1 MKSLIQSIRERYKT
15 QSEAFPNMSAEASE
29 MGATGVPGGNVTNQ
43 KDIVGDPA
51 KQAIKKKKFDDAK
64 AAANSTSST
73 PGAAEAQKKQ
83 GVAEGTYSK
92 DVERAFPNGKASGVK
107 TGASAPKGTSTM
119 PKDKEVAKGKPVAED
134 VEIDDSEVDEII
146 ISSPKEYDVV
156 SEKNY
161 DDYFKAK
168 MKGRNLGSMSPEEKK
183 KFFKDVDSGYKAKNE
198 DVFLE
203 AMMSSDLEDV
213 KAAHRKAGNKIS
225 HETSSSRGGEA
236 HHSFVVTQPNGKRT
250 RHIYHGKSK
259 RVETMSPAARS
270 KESAEQDLDDKD

>member
-51 KQAIKKKKFDDAK
+51 KQAMKKKKFDDAK

-92 DVERAFPNGKASGVK
+92 DVERAFPSGKASGIK

-119 PKDKEVAKGKPVAED
+119 PKDKEKAKGKPAGAITEM
-134 VEIDDSEVDEII
+134 DSEGY
-146 ISSPKEYDVV
+146 KGTR
-156 SEKNY
+156 
-161 DDYFKAK
+161 DDYELGKGKEHTGKPVTANKAK
-168 MKGRNLGSMSPEEKK
+168 
-183 KFFKDVDSGYKAKNE
+183 KDFAKILQKSIDKHNKAKQ
-198 DVFLE
+198 DTDKKV
-203 AMMSSDLEDV
+203 SQHQV
-213 KAAHRKAGNKIS
+213 KEG
-225 HETSSSRGGEA
+225 
-236 HHSFVVTQPNGKRT
+236 
-250 RHIYHGKSK
+250 
-259 RVETMSPAARS
+259 
-270 KESAEQDLDDKD
+270 QDTLDAILRIIKK